1 MNFTWVSN
9 LCNDFWLVQAPRA
22 AAAVFI
28 IFNLVAMQLYPG
40 GTIHNPHSAN
50 YHLTQNYFSDL
61 GRAVAYNGVQNF
73 HSSLIFNLTLLITGI
88 TFSIFYFTKL
98 WFALTYCFTNFFY
111 YLFNFYWFPRCN
123 IVNFT
128 FRFFY

>member
-50 YHLTQNYFSDL
+50 YHLTQNFFSDL

-88 TFSIFYFTKL
+88 TFSIFYFTL
-98 WFALTYCFTNFFY
+98 PEFFRHSRTNHTLAKIGT
-111 YLFNFYWFPRCN
+111 LFGLLG
-123 IVNFT
+123 
-128 FRFFY
+128 

>member
-50 YHLTQNYFSDL
+50 YHLTQNFFSDL
-61 GRAVAYNGVQNF
+61 GRAVADNGVQNF
-73 HSSLIFNLTLLITGI
+73 H
-88 TFSIFYFTKL
+88 
-98 WFALTYCFTNFFY
+98 
-111 YLFNFYWFPRCN
+111 
-123 IVNFT
+123 
-128 FRFFY
+128 

>member
-1 MNFTWVSN
+1 MNKTLHNDRVLLFFLRKKPLYSNFNARKGSAIMNFTWVSN

-50 YHLTQNYFSDL
+50 YHLTQNFFSDL
-61 GRAVAYNGVQNF
+61 EENCSREVVKVTREIIKFSEICYNFV
-73 HSSLIFNLTLLITGI
+73 
-88 TFSIFYFTKL
+88 
-98 WFALTYCFTNFFY
+98 
-111 YLFNFYWFPRCN
+111 
-123 IVNFT
+123 
-128 FRFFY
+128 